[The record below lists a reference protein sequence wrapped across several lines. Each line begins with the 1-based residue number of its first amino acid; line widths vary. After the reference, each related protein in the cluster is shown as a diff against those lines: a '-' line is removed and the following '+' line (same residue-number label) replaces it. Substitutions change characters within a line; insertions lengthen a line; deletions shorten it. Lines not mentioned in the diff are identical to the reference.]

1 MSSDSRQ
8 TANKYQQQTVVPA
21 MRKFKVRQLLPAIT
35 CCSTEI
41 TKRFQNKNSNFL
53 LEMPRQI
60 DNVWKCA
67 AW

>member
-1 MSSDSRQ
+1 
-8 TANKYQQQTVVPA
+8 